1 MRPCAVHGQA
11 VIEDRRA
18 QGDAGERADLLSYFL
33 THTGEDG
40 KPYSDKVTKNSAN
53 SIKKHK
59 KHNFLAY
66 SDRVSS

>member
-1 MRPCAVHGQA
+1 VHGQA

-40 KPYSDKVTKNSAN
+40 KPYSDKVYINSTS
-53 SIKKHK
+53 SIKKGK
-59 KHNFLAY
+59 THNFLAN